1 MQRAVALEPNSAF
14 GYYALGQ
21 ALNAVGRPAEAL
33 AAAEKATRLDPKSTD
48 FLVQGW
54 AYTQLGRW
62 RESISA
68 LKRLSPSNNPWPH
81 VWLAVDYVELGR
93 DDTAKAEIA
102 EVLKL
107 SPQFSVKF
115 EVTGFP
121 EDRERV
127 AADLRKAGLK

>member
-1 MQRAVALEPNSAF
+1 VQRAVALEPNSAF

-33 AAAEKATRLDPKSTD
+33 AAVEKARGLNPKSTD
-48 FLVQGW
+48 FYVQGW
-54 AYTQLGRW
+54 AYAQLGHW

-81 VWLAVDYVELGR
+81 VWLAVNYVELGR

-107 SPQFSVKF
+107 NPQFSVKF
-115 EVTGFP
+115 GVAGFP
-121 EDRERV
+121 VDQEHA
-127 AADLRKAGLK
+127 AADLRKAGLN